1 MANCLMLLS
10 RGQPRYNAVV
20 SQRYSP
26 SSSQVFECKTC
37 NRKFSSFQAL
47 GGHRANHKKHP
58 MPNESPEEKSLRSR
72 SRLQK
77 QPASTAK
84 AKPHKCSVCGLV
96 FSTGQALGGHMR
108 RHRSSPFGLSLA
120 STTTTTSGGGGGGGG
135 SASSSGSGKSLESQ
149 PVAMKKSRVFGM
161 DLNLTPCENVVKMLK
176 HGTDYNPSMVDF
188 FS

>member
-1 MANCLMLLS
+1 MLLS

-47 GGHRANHKKHP
+47 GGHRANHKKQ
-58 MPNESPEEKSLRSR
+58 KSLRSR

-108 RHRSSPFGLSLA
+108 RHRSSPFA
-120 STTTTTSGGGGGGGG
+120 TTTSGGGGGGGG

>member
-1 MANCLMLLS
+1 MVNMQEAEMMTLAMANCLMLLS
-10 RGQPRYNAVV
+10 RGQPRYNAV
-20 SQRYSP
+20 
-26 SSSQVFECKTC
+26 SQVFECKTC

-58 MPNESPEEKSLRSR
+58 MPND
-72 SRLQK
+72 RLQK

>member
-1 MANCLMLLS
+1 MMTLAMANCLMLLS
-10 RGQPRYNAVV
+10 RGQPRYNAV
-20 SQRYSP
+20 

-58 MPNESPEEKSLRSR
+58 MPND
-72 SRLQK
+72 RLQK

-108 RHRSSPFGLSLA
+108 RHP
-120 STTTTTSGGGGGGGG
+120 GGGGGGGG